1 MSNYWDCALL
11 WVSCQGLG
19 LHIHL
24 KFPGRGRRDAPV
36 GDIYVVVE
44 LSVLLPGRR
53 GRLARSEAARLLV
66 RCYGGTAGILRS
78 PSRSSE
84 TGSARSSWRD
94 RPRNIRCAPSG
105 KQSKRRARTAAMSW
119 PRALSRG
126 RREYGGRRKLRC
138 GHAHRGLQHGE
149 PVARLGF
156 VLRQRSGN

>member
-19 LHIHL
+19 LHINL
-24 KFPGRGRRDAPV
+24 KFPGRGQRDAPV

-53 GRLARSEAARLLV
+53 GGLARSEAARLLV
-66 RCYGGTAGILRS
+66 RCYGGDPALAEQVIRNKERQEQL
-78 PSRSSE
+78 
-84 TGSARSSWRD
+84 ARQ
-94 RPRNIRCAPSG
+94 APQHPMRAFG
-105 KQSKRRARTAAMSW
+105 GAIEAPGANGNDVVATRVVKREE
-119 PRALSRG
+119 G
-126 RREYGGRRKLRC
+126 VGGRRKLRC